1 MATYLAKGYSKEWIN
16 QRLKSID
23 VRKELT
29 DEWDQRGIKQGQE
42 FAILTDEITKAW
54 SGMDTKGYKKFKN
67 LKKENLRD
75 NMTNLELVLN
85 MLAEATTTE
94 ISKENQPQT
103 FEESK
108 IIAKQGGTV
117 AGNARKEI
125 ESKTNKKVVTS
136 QNATELQGV
145 EKLK

>member
-1 MATYLAKGYSKEWIN
+1 
-16 QRLKSID
+16 
-23 VRKELT
+23 
-29 DEWDQRGIKQGQE
+29 
-42 FAILTDEITKAW
+42 
-54 SGMDTKGYKKFKN
+54 
-67 LKKENLRD
+67 
-75 NMTNLELVLN
+75 MTNLELVLN